1 MKQIAYNGALGQNI
15 IAGGIPFTAGE
26 AVDVA
31 DDITAEALLAKV
43 YFTEVP
49 AAPAQAPAK
58 GKTVTTTEG
67 GA

>member
-1 MKQIAYNGALGQNI
+1 MLIAIQTAFTTAL
-15 IAGGIPFTAGE
+15 PFTAGE